1 MLKEITSKVKFKINP
16 PVFYT
21 TIGFVFLSI
30 LFCLLFKGSIDEWFN
45 RTQYL
50 ITNNLG
56 WFFIITVNSILG
68 FCLYLAFSKFGSIR
82 LGGDTAEPEFSM
94 ISWFAMLFSAG
105 MGIGIMFFSVA
116 EPVSHFA
123 NPPREVLDNSQKAI
137 QAMEFTGLH
146 WGLHA
151 WAIYSIVGLALAF
164 FSFNKGLPLTFRSL
178 FYPFLGEK
186 IHGWWGHTIDIFSA
200 IATLFGLSTSLGL
213 GVQQMN
219 AGLHYLFG
227 WEMAVST
234 QGILILV
241 VTSIATLSVVSGL
254 DKGVKLLSNG
264 NMILAFLLMLL
275 IFCLGPSLSIL
286 KSFVQNIGAYLANLV
301 EISTWNDAY
310 QESGWQNKW
319 TVFYWAWWIAWSP
332 FVGSFIARISKG
344 HTIKE
349 FILGVL
355 LIPSLLTLLWMTI
368 FGGTAIHMILH
379 GDLSMI
385 AAVQEDISTTL
396 FVFLQKIPFTGV
408 LSTIAICLVACF
420 FITSSDSGSLV
431 VDNITSGGKQQ
442 TPALQ
447 RVFWAFL
454 QGGIAF
460 VLLWGGGLNALQ
472 TAVIIA
478 GLPFAAVILLMC
490 YSLVKGLNEE
500 HRKKMKKHRIH
511 QEKSYRD
518 IVQELLEE
526 DQQNSEER
534 S

>member
-1 MLKEITSKVKFKINP
+1 MVKKSILNFKINP
-16 PVFYT
+16 PVFYC

-30 LFCLLFKGSIDEWFN
+30 LLCLIFKDSVDEWFT
-45 RTQYL
+45 RTQYI
-50 ITNNLG
+50 ITDNLG
-56 WFFIITVNSILG
+56 WFFIITVNTVLG
-68 FCLYLAFSKFGSIR
+68 FCLYLAFSKFGNIR
-82 LGGDTAEPEFSM
+82 LGGEEAEPEFSTV
-94 ISWFAMLFSAG
+94 SWFAMLFSAG

-123 NPPREVLDNSQKAI
+123 NPPREVLDSSRKAI
-137 QAMEFTGLH
+137 QAMEYTSLH

-164 FSFNKGLPLTFRSL
+164 FSFNHGLPLTFRSL

-186 IHGWWGHTIDIFSA
+186 IHGWWGHAIDIFSA

-219 AGLHYLFG
+219 AGLHYLFD
-227 WEMAVST
+227 WNMAIST
-234 QGILILV
+234 QGILIFV

-264 NMILAFLLMLL
+264 NMVLAFLLMLL
-275 IFCLGPSLSIL
+275 IFCLGPTLSIL
-286 KSFVQNIGAYLANLV
+286 KSFVQNVGTYLANLV

-344 HTIKE
+344 RTIKE
-349 FILGVL
+349 FVLGVL
-355 LIPSLLTLLWMTI
+355 LIPALLTLLWMTI
-368 FGGTAIHMILH
+368 FGGTALHMILH
-379 GDLSMI
+379 GDVSMI
-385 AAVQEDISTTL
+385 TAVNDNISTAL
-396 FVFLQKIPFTGV
+396 FVFLQKIPLTAI
-408 LSTIAICLVACF
+408 LSTIAVCLVAFF

-431 VDNITSGGKQQ
+431 VDNITSGGKEH

-454 QGGIAF
+454 QGGIAI

-478 GLPFAAVILLMC
+478 GLPFAMIILLMC
-490 YSLVKGLNEE
+490 YSLLKGLSEA
-500 HRKKMKKHRIH
+500 HRKQLKKQRLH
-511 QEKSYRD
+511 QEKSYKE
-518 IVQELLEE
+518 IVQGLLDSNDPIHDRE
-526 DQQNSEER
+526 
-534 S
+534 